1 MEEITMEK
9 TVVFRIVG
17 RNINYQVGQ
26 QIIIDGV
33 GGKVT
38 SIRSIKRIG
47 RDGEYELIGR
57 YKPKSNYFDQLLTQF
72 WRN

>member
-1 MEEITMEK
+1 MDK
-9 TVVFRIVG
+9 TIIFRIVG

-33 GGKVT
+33 EGKVI

-57 YKPKSNYFDQLLTQF
+57 YKPKSNYVDQLLNQLG
-72 WRN
+72 RNK

>member
-1 MEEITMEK
+1 MDK
-9 TVVFRIVG
+9 TIVFRIIG

-26 QIIIDGV
+26 QIVIDDV
-33 GGKVT
+33 EGKIT

-57 YKPKSNYFDQLLTQF
+57 YKPKVNYFDQLLTQF
-72 WRN
+72 GRN

>member
-1 MEEITMEK
+1 MDK
-9 TVVFRIVG
+9 TIVFRIIG

-26 QIIIDGV
+26 QIVIDGV
-33 GGKVT
+33 EGKIT

-57 YKPKSNYFDQLLTQF
+57 YKPKSNYFDQILNQF
-72 WRN
+72 GRNK